1 MRIAIAT
8 VRTPFVEGGSEAH
21 ATGLRAT
28 LQRAGH
34 DADIVTMPFR
44 FQPEHAVR
52 HGVEQWLNEDFTC
65 LGVPTPDRVICL
77 RFPAYYLKHPE
88 KTLWLL
94 HQHRTVYDEW
104 ENHAPHTQ
112 EAEQLRALIH
122 RLDTEHLAAIPR
134 RFANSQTV
142 AGRLQ
147 RFNGISSTPLYHPPP
162 LAGKLY
168 TADPLPYVFAP
179 SRLERHK
186 RQILLIEAMRY
197 VTAPVFAIIS
207 GSGGQQ
213 AVYES
218 EIAALGLEH
227 RVRLIGELDE
237 AGLLAFYAHSFAVFF
252 GPRGEDLGYITLE
265 AMLARKPVITCHDSG
280 GPLEF
285 VRHRETG
292 LIADPEPRAI
302 AQAIDELY
310 AMPRHGAGL
319 GSNGYQ
325 HYESMDIS
333 WDTVAALLSQ

>member
-1 MRIAIAT
+1 MRIAIAS
-8 VRTPFVEGGSEAH
+8 VRTPFIEGGAEAL
-21 ATGLRAT
+21 AAGLLAALRRTG
-28 LQRAGH
+28 H
-34 DADIVTMPFR
+34 EADIVTLPFR
-44 FQPEHAVR
+44 FHPESAVR
-52 HGVEQWLNEDFTC
+52 RAIDQWFIEDFTC
-65 LGVPTPDRVICL
+65 FGAPPPDRVICL
-77 RFPAYYLKHPE
+77 SFPAYFLQHPE

-94 HQHRTVYDEW
+94 HQHRSVYDEW
-104 ENHAPHTQ
+104 ETRSPHTP
-112 EAEQLRALIH
+112 EAEQLRSLIH
-122 RLDTEHLAAIPR
+122 RLDSEHLAAIPR
-134 RFANSQTV
+134 RYTISQTV
-142 AGRLQ
+142 ASRLQ
-147 RFNGISSTPLYHPPP
+147 SFNNISSTPIYHPPP

-197 VTAPVFAIIS
+197 VTAPVFALIS
-207 GSGGQQ
+207 GSGGQR

-237 AGLLAFYAHSFAVFF
+237 GDLLAFYAHCFAVFF

-265 AMLARKPVITCHDSG
+265 AMLARKPVITCQDSG

-292 LIADPEPRAI
+292 MIADPEPRAI

-310 AMPRHGAGL
+310 GMPRHGAAL

-325 HYESMDIS
+325 RYESMDVS